1 MIKRIFIAL
10 TCTASLHASEALMPV
25 TVTTEPN
32 VIVTEVP
39 KTTAESINLIIQDL
53 ETAITLMDSPRRAL
67 IEENLDTINETTR
80 MLVIKLMALM
90 KINKLADCGVES
102 AQAYAL
108 FRTYARFKT
117 KLTQINAETSALEE
131 SANQLLL

>member
-1 MIKRIFIAL
+1 
-10 TCTASLHASEALMPV
+10 MPV

-32 VIVTEVP
+32 IIVTEVP
-39 KTTAESINLIIQDL
+39 KPTAESINMIIQDL

-67 IEENLDTINETTR
+67 IEENLNTINETTR

-108 FRTYARFKT
+108 FRTYVRFKT
-117 KLTQINAETSALEE
+117 KLAQINTETSAPEDATDQILV
-131 SANQLLL
+131 